1 MPSSR
6 RIERVN
12 SLLKEVI
19 SEVIRKDLKSH
30 TLPDLLTIT
39 GVEVSR
45 DLRYAKVFVSL
56 MEDNVHKREEI
67 LGILQNQAGYISVL
81 ASKKV
86 VLRYFPSLTF
96 KLDTSL
102 DKYMEIDTLLKR
114 IEKERGAE
122 GAT

>member
-6 RIERVN
+6 RIEKVN

-19 SEVIRKDLKSH
+19 SEVIRKDLKNY

-39 GVEVSR
+39 AVEVSR
-45 DLRYAKVFVSL
+45 DLRHAKVYVSL
-56 MEDNVHKREEI
+56 IEDNMEKKEHVLE
-67 LGILQNQAGYISVL
+67 ILQNQAGYISVL
-81 ASKKV
+81 SSKKV
-86 VLRYFPSLTF
+86 VLRYFPALIF

-102 DKYMEIDTLLKR
+102 DKYMEIDHLLRR
-114 IEKERGAE
+114 IEKERGTE